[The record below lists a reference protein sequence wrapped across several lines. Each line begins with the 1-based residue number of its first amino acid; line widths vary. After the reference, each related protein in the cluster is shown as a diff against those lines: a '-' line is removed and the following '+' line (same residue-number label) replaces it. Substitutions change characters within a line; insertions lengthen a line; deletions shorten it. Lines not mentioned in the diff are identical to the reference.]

1 MFWKSFFNTFFGRT
15 AKTYIET
22 ARKGIASLLN
32 ALPQEIIFTSGGTE
46 SDNMILNCAVK
57 DLNVK
62 TIISSPIEHHAV
74 IHALDALKKN
84 QKINVRY
91 LKLDAQ
97 GNIDLNDLE
106 ESLKIDNSKKLVSLM
121 HVNNEIG
128 NILNLHEV
136 GNLCHNNNALF
147 HTDAVQGVGHYLF
160 DLKNLPVDFL
170 SSASH
175 SIMVQKGL
183 DFLL

>member
-1 MFWKSFFNTFFGRT
+1 M
-15 AKTYIET
+15 
-22 ARKGIASLLN
+22 
-32 ALPQEIIFTSGGTE
+32 
-46 SDNMILNCAVK
+46 
-57 DLNVK
+57 
-62 TIISSPIEHHAV
+62 
-74 IHALDALKKN
+74 
-84 QKINVRY
+84 
-91 LKLDAQ
+91 
-97 GNIDLNDLE
+97 E

-136 GNLCHNNNALF
+136 GNLCHINNALF

-160 DLKNLPVDFL
+160 DLKNLPIDFL
-170 SSASH
+170 SSASI